1 MDPGKI
7 PLLIKKII
15 ESEDSKQDQ
24 NAKKAL
30 SILLKIMKTKKHVDV
45 AYKKLMLIVLQ
56 QKDLSDEALLKAFDL
71 LTILLE
77 NVPGSHEI
85 LMKVLR
91 FCDILSKRRNEDVK
105 TKIHQIRNSITKI
118 SKNRESSEKHT
129 NNKEKEKEKKKK
141 KKENSN
147 EKQKRKQQTKKQ
159 EEQLSAESTKERK
172 IPLITN
178 LNWKIEKPNLFEP
191 FGFKPKVIYHPLFGG
206 QFEVKQGTTKASS
219 RDKRTIT
226 LGLTEPTVETLEKKL
241 VANETK
247 ISALKTEGDNNEKK
261 QKHKT
266 VTIKRNMSKLFH
278 YKHYSEQDP
287 FTFTEK
293 EINLISQTILSS
305 TKDKTLARKSLS
317 EFWIKIAIDTYL
329 QHGEDQF
336 REKLSGFIQMLKSN
350 KIGPKLMVF
359 NLMFNLL
366 IHSNLIFASQ
376 QLNFSNSILEIPKS
390 TRNNFARLSRIEDLL
405 FESLQEMILYLS
417 NSKEKSLKVWS
428 SALNFFLIFV
438 TNKGKLSTQR
448 IRQLNP
454 QIPFAFLQNSIAF
467 SQLAVK
473 TLIRIIVN
481 QIYGPVASK
490 LEYKI
495 SATNGKGQEETK
507 KEREY
512 KTTDMQR
519 KFLNLSGP
527 FPKIISNNLVTILEI
542 YSHSKSPEVTEN
554 LFAILYD
561 YACHRVASGNKDS
574 QSNQKA
580 QKKLKEEFLAIYDLF
595 TTMGLQSHFPQLL
608 KFHPEQVWES
618 IQNFIYDEQIQYNKK
633 VKRLTKKLN
642 KDLVNKIFVE
652 FKTLLKLHDQIA
664 ERFQSAMEKT
674 LNLKMINSRGIKI
687 IKNLINSKLE
697 EYRKSGKIWLF
708 ELMRICTVKKQK
720 FEGRDLVRNLLNSL
734 ASTKNFYTRWIY
746 LEIIEKLT
754 LFHKSRM
761 ITTHS
766 KREMIK
772 LILKFYGEKVAKLV
786 QNNENEQIILKQVLN
801 ILIQLVG
808 YNNNLLLTDH
818 TGLNSDF
825 FKMIEDGQILISS
838 NLVVDVPIKSL
849 VLVIKNLSTSF
860 QNSTARLIALYLL
873 TEKLKLATNE
883 FNTISGEDLFAKL
896 IDDTDPRIA
905 FFAAVFY
912 NQWLSQNQKDSY
924 KKWYR
929 RVERKSKKQNNP
941 DLLKNP
947 YFLVKEILS
956 QQQRKK

>member
-1 MDPGKI
+1 MDSSKI

-15 ESEDSKQDQ
+15 EADDPKQDQ

-30 SILLKIMKTKKHVDV
+30 SILLKIMKSKKQINVV
-45 AYKKLMLIVLQ
+45 YKKLMLVVLQ
-56 QKDLSDEALLKAFDL
+56 QKDLSDESLIKAFDL
-71 LTILLE
+71 LIIFLE
-77 NVPGSHEI
+77 TVPGSHEI
-85 LMKVLR
+85 LTKVQR
-91 FCDILSKRRNEDVK
+91 FSVILSKRRNEDVT
-105 TKIHQIRNSITKI
+105 TKIQQIRNLIDKI
-118 SKNRESSEKHT
+118 NKNRESSEKHT
-129 NNKEKEKEKKKK
+129 NNKEKVKKRK
-141 KKENSN
+141 KKESSN
-147 EKQKRKQQTKKQ
+147 EKQKRKHQIKNK
-159 EEQLSAESTKERK
+159 EEQGSVGSTKELHV
-172 IPLITN
+172 PLITN
-178 LNWKIEKPNLFEP
+178 LNWEI
-191 FGFKPKVIYHPLFGG
+191 GVPKVFESFEFQPKIIYHPLFGG
-206 QFEVKQGTTKASS
+206 QFVVKQGTTKASS
-219 RDKRTIT
+219 RDKRSIT
-226 LGLTEPTVETLEKKL
+226 LGLEEKTVETLEKKL
-241 VANETK
+241 GANETK
-247 ISALKTEGDNNEKK
+247 ISALKTEGNNNEKK
-261 QKHKT
+261 QVHKT

-287 FTFTEK
+287 FTFTET

-336 REKLSGFIQMLKSN
+336 RDKLSGFIQMLKSN

-376 QLNFSNSILEIPKS
+376 QLNFSNSILQIPHS
-390 TRNNFARLSRIEDLL
+390 TRENYARLSRIEDLL

-438 TNKGKLSTQR
+438 TNKGKLSTHR
-448 IRQLNP
+448 IKQLNP
-454 QIPFAFLQNSIAF
+454 QIPFAFLQNSISF

-490 LEYKI
+490 LEYTVSK
-495 SATNGKGQEETK
+495 TNGKNQEQKK
-507 KEREY
+507 KEKED
-512 KTTDMQR
+512 KTAGTQR
-519 KFLNLSGP
+519 KFLNLSAP
-527 FPKIISNNLVTILEI
+527 FPKIITDNIVTILNI
-542 YSHSKSPEVTEN
+542 YSHSKSPEVIEN

-561 YACHRVASGNKDS
+561 YACCRIASGNKEA
-574 QSNQKA
+574 QSNQKV
-580 QKKLKEEFLAIYDLF
+580 QKKLKEELLAIYGLMV
-595 TTMGLQSHFPQLL
+595 TMGFQSHFPQLL

-618 IQNFIYDEQIQYNKK
+618 ILNFIYNEQMQYNKK
-633 VKRLTKKLN
+633 ISRLAKKLN
-642 KDLVNKIFVE
+642 KDLVNKVFEE
-652 FKTLLKLHDQIA
+652 FKALLKLHDQIA

-674 LNLKMINSRGIKI
+674 LNLKMINPRGIKI

-761 ITTHS
+761 ITAHS
-766 KREMIK
+766 KHDMIK
-772 LILKFYGEKVAKLV
+772 SILKFYGEKVAKFV

-808 YNNNLLLTDH
+808 YNNNLLSSSNTS
-818 TGLNSDF
+818 LNSDF
-825 FKMIEDGQILISS
+825 FKMIENGQILISS
-838 NLVVDVPIKSL
+838 NLIAHVPIKSL
-849 VLVIKNLSTSF
+849 LLVIKNLSTSF
-860 QNSTARLIALYLL
+860 QNSTARLITLYLL
-873 TEKLKLATNE
+873 TEKLKIATNE
-883 FNTISGEDLFAKL
+883 FNTINGEDLFVKL

-912 NQWLSQNQKDSY
+912 NQWFSQNQKDSY

-929 RVERKSKKQNNP
+929 RAERKSKKQNNP

-956 QQQRKK
+956 QQKRKK